1 MFFHKIRDRLLLT
14 TIGIGLLTA
23 VGSMSAVS
31 WVIRQQ
37 HLDQSSVALHKA
49 LTVIS
54 DELARRQAQ
63 QLAAADQL
71 ATQGRLPSTL
81 WYLSQYADSDLDRET
96 LLSTYLQLVRE
107 ARSIG
112 RTANSSKIAL
122 YDSTGRLMA
131 FSQQAGDGKQQAG
144 FVTSKPATQF
154 HLAVLGQDQELES
167 GALRQLAS
175 LSGMPAVLAGP
186 LPPAG
191 MARYVVSDGKP
202 AIETLMPVLD
212 HGPDGGDATS
222 LKRVGVVRLVQELGP
237 DFVGQM
243 ARLTDTEVNVFVASE
258 LSSGTLA
265 AYVHAGAAKGS
276 QAATSAPLAG
286 GVPISDLVVGGK
298 AYYEGHVALA
308 TGQHEIGSIAVL
320 QSKAHVESSIRQA
333 NQVLALIALACL
345 ALVVPVA
352 WVLANSISRPVSRL
366 SRIFRHVAAAGG
378 VPPSDEE
385 LSRLGDDTAVRGGE
399 LGDLARSFLAMNAAV
414 QQKIQQIHGMN
425 TSLERV
431 VTERTAALSLREQES
446 RTLIENSPDQIV
458 RYDAACR
465 RTYVNPAM
473 ARVAGRRAEDMV
485 GLRPTDD
492 PGDGRSFDPNAELY
506 EARIREVLASGRSL
520 QFERRWEGEQG
531 RTHCSHVTLTPE
543 TDAAGRVV
551 SVLGIGRDISER
563 LAYEAAIWRQ
573 ANFDS
578 LTELPNRRMFNDRL
592 DMAAKAAQRS
602 GQAMVLMLIDLD
614 HFKEV
619 NDTLGHEHG
628 DQLLREAARRVV
640 GCVRDTDTVARLG
653 GDEFAVILSSI
664 ESPEAVDRIAQ
675 TLIDHLSEAYLVG
688 GERAYV
694 SASIGI
700 TRFPDDARDLG
711 VLLKYADQ
719 AMYGAKTAGRN
730 RFNHFTSDL
739 QESALRRSRLSGD
752 LRLALE
758 QQQFEIHYQPI
769 VDLATGAVRKAE
781 ALLRWNHPVHGLI
794 SPTEFIPLAEE
805 TGLIVAISDWV
816 FRQAVEQTR
825 QWSQQHEA
833 LQISINLSPFLLR
846 HSDKLLGSW
855 LDHLR
860 ERGFDGRQIVLEITE
875 GTLLHAERRVINSL
889 LALRDAGI
897 QVAIDDFGT
906 GYSSLA
912 YLKRFDI
919 DYLKIDRA
927 FVHNLG
933 EDADNRALC
942 EAIIVMAHKLSLQV
956 IAEGVETAGQR
967 DFLANS
973 NCDFAQGFLY
983 ARPQPAADF
992 ARWVWG

>member
-1 MFFHKIRDRLLLT
+1 
-14 TIGIGLLTA
+14 
-23 VGSMSAVS
+23 
-31 WVIRQQ
+31 
-37 HLDQSSVALHKA
+37 
-49 LTVIS
+49 
-54 DELARRQAQ
+54 
-63 QLAAADQL
+63 
-71 ATQGRLPSTL
+71 
-81 WYLSQYADSDLDRET
+81 
-96 LLSTYLQLVRE
+96 
-107 ARSIG
+107 
-112 RTANSSKIAL
+112 
-122 YDSTGRLMA
+122 
-131 FSQQAGDGKQQAG
+131 
-144 FVTSKPATQF
+144 
-154 HLAVLGQDQELES
+154 
-167 GALRQLAS
+167 
-175 LSGMPAVLAGP
+175 
-186 LPPAG
+186 
-191 MARYVVSDGKP
+191 
-202 AIETLMPVLD
+202 
-212 HGPDGGDATS
+212 
-222 LKRVGVVRLVQELGP
+222 
-237 DFVGQM
+237 
-243 ARLTDTEVNVFVASE
+243 
-258 LSSGTLA
+258 
-265 AYVHAGAAKGS
+265 
-276 QAATSAPLAG
+276 
-286 GVPISDLVVGGK
+286 
-298 AYYEGHVALA
+298 
-308 TGQHEIGSIAVL
+308 
-320 QSKAHVESSIRQA
+320 
-333 NQVLALIALACL
+333 
-345 ALVVPVA
+345 
-352 WVLANSISRPVSRL
+352 
-366 SRIFRHVAAAGG
+366 
-378 VPPSDEE
+378 
-385 LSRLGDDTAVRGGE
+385 
-399 LGDLARSFLAMNAAV
+399 
-414 QQKIQQIHGMN
+414 
-425 TSLERV
+425 
-431 VTERTAALSLREQES
+431 
-446 RTLIENSPDQIV
+446 
-458 RYDAACR
+458 
-465 RTYVNPAM
+465 
-473 ARVAGRRAEDMV
+473 
-485 GLRPTDD
+485 
-492 PGDGRSFDPNAELY
+492 
-506 EARIREVLASGRSL
+506 
-520 QFERRWEGEQG
+520 
-531 RTHCSHVTLTPE
+531 
-543 TDAAGRVV
+543 VV

-739 QESALRRSRLSGD
+739 QESALRRSRLGGD